1 MAKKMIK
8 KEKQEKRVN
17 EKSMILFLKKTD
29 ILFI

>member
-29 ILFI
+29 FLFI